1 MRLVPVPAS
10 LIPRVWPSLGGFIAR
25 ACERPGCD
33 ETELSLLTA
42 CLANQAQLIA
52 IVGEDR
58 APVAAGVTQVRDH
71 EDGRRSC
78 WVLAIGGSGVAEW
91 AGTLADIET
100 GAAAAGCNTVEFVG
114 RRAWARVL
122 PSYRATRCEA
132 GVHYVKDLP

>member
-10 LIPRVWPSLGGFIAR
+10 LLPKVWPHLGGFVAR

-42 CLANQAQLIA
+42 CLAREAQLIA
-52 IVGEDR
+52 IVEPAGQ
-58 APVAAGVTQVRDH
+58 AVAAGVTQVR
-71 EDGRRSC
+71 EQPSGRSC
-78 WVLAIGGSGVAEW
+78 WVLAIGGARVSEW
-91 AGTLADIET
+91 SGTLAQIED
-100 GAAAAGCNTVEFVG
+100 GAAASGCKTVEFVG